1 MASHADLGVG
11 GSAIKIS
18 FPNMAEANGY
28 SRVGLGRDGGE
39 EQLSTRNKRI
49 SLLVNTA
56 KRFSR
61 P

>member
-39 EQLSTRNKRI
+39 EQLSTRNK
-49 SLLVNTA
+49 
-56 KRFSR
+56 
-61 P
+61 